1 MEFYLYCLLFVVA
14 GVPLIGY
21 ALKKILEL
29 GKFMYNRYPLI
40 RRFFDEYAENFG
52 VGLLI
57 TIATLV
63 VYGIL
68 RWFGVFP

>member
-1 MEFYLYCLLFVVA
+1 MMFYAYCLLFVVA

-21 ALKKILEL
+21 VLKKVIEL
-29 GKFMYNRYPLI
+29 GKFMYGRYPLI

-57 TIATLV
+57 TVATLAI
-63 VYGIL
+63 YGIL
-68 RWFGVFP
+68 RWFGLF